1 MRMLRKRKRAPV
13 APPVVAPSPPAAPS
27 LTVLVVDDTEDIRT
41 MIRIALGRAGFDV
54 VAEAADGEDAIVAA
68 GEHRPDLV
76 LLDLHMPGLGGI
88 EALPRLLHASP
99 RSRVVVFSA
108 MAATRMLEAAL
119 DAGASGYIVKGV
131 SPKRIAEH
139 LHRVATA
146 GAVRPVQPW
155 PLAGG

>member
-1 MRMLRKRKRAPV
+1 MA
-13 APPVVAPSPPAAPS
+13 APPPAPT
-27 LTVLVVDDTEDIRT
+27 LKVLVVDDTEDIRT
-41 MIRIALGRAGFDV
+41 MMRIALQRAGFDV
-54 VAEAADGEDAIVAA
+54 CAEAEDGEDAIVAA

-88 EALPRLLHASP
+88 EALPRLLNASP

-139 LHRVATA
+139 LHRVAKS
-146 GAVRPVQPW
+146 GRSGRCSPGRSPE
-155 PLAGG
+155 

>member
-1 MRMLRKRKRAPV
+1 MSIFRKRKQPTV
-13 APPVVAPSPPAAPS
+13 APPVVAVPPPAPT
-27 LTVLVVDDTEDIRT
+27 LTVMIVDDTEDIRT

-54 VAEAADGEDAIVAA
+54 VAEAADGEEAIVTA

-119 DAGASGYIVKGV
+119 EAGASGYIVKGV

-139 LHRVATA
+139 LHRVATS